1 MPGNS
6 VVINDS
12 KDLNWYV
19 GDSEMEKLIK
29 YLDKIGIKMK
39 G

>member
-19 GDSEMEKLIK
+19 GDSKMEELIK
-29 YLDKIGIKMK
+29 YLDKIGLRGK

>member
-1 MPGNS
+1 M
-6 VVINDS
+6 INDS

-19 GDSEMEKLIK
+19 GDSKMDDLIK
-29 YLDKIGIKMK
+29 YLDKVGVRGK